1 MSGVQI
7 VTQSAAL
14 LTNSSEYWI
23 SVINAGRAFS
33 LSQVRATEP
42 DMTETGHVIT
52 SLMHV
57 ADVLAVCKAN
67 GPSTCLSGTDSQTGL
82 HELAATYVKRPEAAA
97 VGLKP
102 PSVVSVPVV
111 SLQLKTLA
119 DEHAAQDP
127 DNELLLLDGA
137 PDVQRKMKKAF
148 CEPQN
153 LEHCPPLTVS
163 VEAVLPYGK
172 GKKLTIKRPA
182 DNGGDVEFTDAEALR
197 KSFASGELHPGD
209 LKPAA
214 RDALVEILTRVRDA
228 IGKDEA
234 LKKAE
239 KEVEKVAKRLM
250 KKK

>member
-1 MSGVQI
+1 
-7 VTQSAAL
+7 
-14 LTNSSEYWI
+14 
-23 SVINAGRAFS
+23 
-33 LSQVRATEP
+33 
-42 DMTETGHVIT
+42 MTETGHVIT

-163 VEAVLPYGK
+163 VEAVLPSPK
-172 GKKLTIKRPA
+172 GQEA
-182 DNGGDVEFTDAEALR
+182 DHQTAGRQWRRRRVYRRGSVEEELRVGRAPSGRFEAR
-197 KSFASGELHPGD
+197 R
-209 LKPAA
+209 A
-214 RDALVEILTRVRDA
+214 RRF
-228 IGKDEA
+228 G
-234 LKKAE
+234 
-239 KEVEKVAKRLM
+239 
-250 KKK
+250 